1 MQDKIAVIGG
11 GSWGTALA
19 NLMADNG
26 NNVRIYAIE
35 QEVVESI
42 NNQNRNALFLNDV
55 DLNKNID
62 AELIENYAG
71 GYEKI
76 LWAVPTQYTRNT
88 LKNIKRYLKDKSI
101 IIATKGIEINT
112 GELIVEIFEEE
123 LNAELSI
130 ISGPSFAKEVAYKKP
145 TAVSI
150 ASKKESEAKKWQKVL
165 SSNYFRSYTTDDV
178 IGVEVGGSMKNVI
191 AVATG
196 ICDGLKL
203 GNNAR
208 AGIITR
214 GLAEITR
221 LGVMLGGKKETFMGL
236 SGMGDL
242 VLTCTGELSRNRGVG
257 LKIAEGYTLN
267 DILNEMKMVAE
278 GVFTARAAMKLSEKL
293 KIEMPITK
301 EVYEILYNNKNPLD
315 SLIDLMNRPL
325 KEEHV

>member
-1 MQDKIAVIGG
+1 
-11 GSWGTALA
+11 
-19 NLMADNG
+19 
-26 NNVRIYAIE
+26 
-35 QEVVESI
+35 
-42 NNQNRNALFLNDV
+42 
-55 DLNKNID
+55 
-62 AELIENYAG
+62 
-71 GYEKI
+71 
-76 LWAVPTQYTRNT
+76 
-88 LKNIKRYLKDKSI
+88 
-101 IIATKGIEINT
+101 
-112 GELIVEIFEEE
+112 
-123 LNAELSI
+123 
-130 ISGPSFAKEVAYKKP
+130 
-145 TAVSI
+145 
-150 ASKKESEAKKWQKVL
+150 
-165 SSNYFRSYTTDDV
+165 
-178 IGVEVGGSMKNVI
+178 MKNVI

-242 VLTCTGELSRNRGVG
+242 VLTCTGELSRNRSVG

>member
-242 VLTCTGELSRNRGVG
+242 VLTCTGELSRNRSVG